1 MNPHAARINLAA
13 RSFLPGARSSGYMIQ
28 GRYEVSHNYPLELG
42 EGEGTELPDKDEDVS
57 VHMKELQEF
66 FEKYSKP
73 VKKAWDPSDGM
84 STHPL
89 FWFIWEEV
97 PSTDNSAFLA
107 RLSELLGMDWI
118 LDAGIEKSS
127 EKTSMIVTTGDE
139 LVYFEIYP
147 ELSGVVISDRE
158 GEPLLELTARESKGK
173 MYCFSTLIC
182 NRRLNKYGD
191 ICFNEAMPGNTKCLK
206 HSNPNIGRKPGT
218 KTLAV
223 TSVTTGIQC
232 LPADAYY
239 FWKQKKPEIAHFIDD
254 LAESFRLK
262 LNWEP
267 SHTLMNELRYIA
279 VQMVT
284 RNLMHNKAIEADFKS
299 AIHDPET
306 GKIVAF
312 RAHYLLD
319 KITTFD
325 ARIQQKLKDFGLLVP
340 PSRTEDPHRIPIE
353 LELLWTPVK
362 KVNAIDVT
370 ARVVQTGKEQEQSE
384 GDKNDD

>member
-1 MNPHAARINLAA
+1 MNDF
-13 RSFLPGARSSGYMIQ
+13 STS
-28 GRYEVSHNYPLELG
+28 LE
-42 EGEGTELPDKDEDVS
+42 EATELPGKDEDVS
-57 VHMKELQEF
+57 VHMKELQEYKGGQAGPA
-66 FEKYSKP
+66 E
-73 VKKAWDPSDGM
+73 KAWDLSDGM

-89 FWFIWEEV
+89 FFFIWEEV
-97 PSTDNSAFLA
+97 PGTDNSAFLA
-107 RLSELLGMDWI
+107 RLTELLGMDWI

-127 EKTSMIVTTGDE
+127 ENTSMIVTKGDE

-158 GEPLLELTARESKGK
+158 GEPLLELTARDSKGK

-182 NRRLNKYGD
+182 NRKLNGD

-206 HSNPNIGRKPGT
+206 HSNPNIGRKPGQ
-218 KTLAV
+218 KRLAV

-254 LAESFRLK
+254 LAESFMLK

-267 SHTLMNELRYIA
+267 SHILMNELRYIA

-312 RAHYLLD
+312 KAHFLLD

-340 PSRTEDPHRIPIE
+340 PSRTEDPHRIPIG

-370 ARVVQTGKEQEQSE
+370 ARVVRTGKEHEQNE

>member
-1 MNPHAARINLAA
+1 MNDFAT
-13 RSFLPGARSSGYMIQ
+13 G
-28 GRYEVSHNYPLELG
+28 LG
-42 EGEGTELPDKDEDVS
+42 EGEATELPGKDEDIS
-57 VHMKELQEF
+57 VHMKELQE
-66 FEKYSKP
+66 YSKP
-73 VKKAWDPSDGM
+73 MEKAWDPSDGM
-84 STHPL
+84 PAHPL

-97 PSTDNSAFLA
+97 PGKDNSAFLA
-107 RLSELLGMDWI
+107 RLSELLGIDWR

-127 EKTSMIVTTGDE
+127 EKTSMIVTRGDE
-139 LVYFEIYP
+139 LVYFEIYQ
-147 ELSGVVISDRE
+147 EQSGVVISDRE

-173 MYCFSTLIC
+173 TYCFSTLIC
-182 NRRLNKYGD
+182 NRKLNKYGD

-206 HSNPNIGRKPGT
+206 HSNPSIGRKPGT

-239 FWKQKKPEIAHFIDD
+239 FWKQKKPEIARFIDE

-262 LNWEP
+262 LNWDQ
-267 SHTLMNELRYIA
+267 SHILMNELRYIA

-325 ARIQQKLKDFGLLVP
+325 ARIQQKLKDFGLLIP

-362 KVNAIDVT
+362 RVDAIDVT
-370 ARVVQTGKEQEQSE
+370 ARVVGPGKEQEQSE
-384 GDKNDD
+384 GGENDD

>member
-1 MNPHAARINLAA
+1 MNDF
-13 RSFLPGARSSGYMIQ
+13 SKDSG
-28 GRYEVSHNYPLELG
+28 EA
-42 EGEGTELPDKDEDVS
+42 TELPGRDEDVS
-57 VHMKELQEF
+57 FHMKELQEY
-66 FEKYSKP
+66 ERGLS
-73 VKKAWDPSDGM
+73 VKKAWDISDGM

-89 FWFIWEEV
+89 FFFIWDEV
-97 PSTDNSAFLA
+97 PGTDNSVFLH
-107 RLSELLGMDWI
+107 RLSKLLEQDWI

-127 EKTSMIVTTGDE
+127 ENTSMIVTKGDE
-139 LVYFEIYP
+139 LVYLEIFP
-147 ELSGVVISDRE
+147 ELSGVVISDRT
-158 GEPLLELTARESKGK
+158 GGPLLELTARESKGK

-182 NRRLNKYGD
+182 NRKLHGD
-191 ICFNEAMPGNTKCLK
+191 FCFNEAMQGGTKYLK
-206 HSNPNIGRKPGT
+206 HSNPNIGRKPGQ
-218 KTLAV
+218 KRLAV

-239 FWKQKKPEIAHFIDD
+239 FWKQNKPEIAHFIDD

-267 SHTLMNELRYIA
+267 SHMLMNELRYIA

-306 GKIVAF
+306 GQIVAF
-312 RAHYLLD
+312 KAHFLLD

-325 ARIQQKLKDFGLLVP
+325 ARIQQKLKDFGLLIP
-340 PSRTEDPHRIPIE
+340 PSRTEDPHRIPVE

-362 KVNAIDVT
+362 KVNSIDVS

-384 GDKNDD
+384 EDKNGDRSE